1 MLQIEFKIISKKRRK
16 KHCVTVC
23 YTLGIFKYNWRKIKV
38 KKIISVHKNRK
49 KNMTN
54 LHLKFKNI
62 LVFEQ

>member
-49 KNMTN
+49 KKYDEFA
-54 LHLKFKNI
+54 LK
-62 LVFEQ
+62 V